1 MRYEGNIYRP
11 PGEWKSYLLQVTVG
25 CSHNACTFCG
35 MYKDKRYRVRP
46 LEEIFED
53 IAMAKA
59 ACGDVSRVFLCDGDA
74 VAMDTADLLAVLKKL
89 YETFPSLERVNAYA
103 GPVSTLARTDGELK
117 ALREAGLARLYL
129 GVESG
134 SDTVLKAVRKG
145 VDAAGMLEAGRR
157 LVAAGFDVWV
167 MVLIGLAGP
176 GAASRAHALDT
187 AAMVNAMGPR
197 HLSALTYIPERGT
210 VLGRAVERGEF
221 QLLTAREALEETRLL
236 LERLEVNPLHFTSD
250 HASNYLP
257 LKGGLPEDRGATAL
271 PARPGPGGGAGRTGR
286 ELAGPVE
293 ERKRNMDD
301 NHLHILWTN
310 ADPVV
315 FDKMVLMYAV
325 NSLVRGW
332 WERVTVILWGE
343 TARLAARDA
352 GVRERIQLAMDQG
365 VRFSACVTCAREL
378 GVEEKL
384 RNMGL
389 EVISWGPPLT
399 ELLKARAPLL
409 TV

>member
-1 MRYEGNIYRP
+1 MRYEGTVYRP

-53 IAMAKA
+53 IALARA
-59 ACGDVSRVFLCDGDA
+59 AYGDVKRVFLCDGDA
-74 VAMDTADLLAVLKKL
+74 VAMDTEELLAVLDRL

-103 GPVSTLARTDGELK
+103 GPGSTLRKTEEELA
-117 ALREAGLARLYL
+117 ALRRAGLVRLYL

-134 SDTVLKAVRKG
+134 SDAVLRAVRKG

-157 LVAAGFDVWV
+157 ITAAGFDLWA
-167 MVLIGLAGP
+167 MVLIGLAGQ
-176 GAASRAHALDT
+176 GEASRAHALDT
-187 AAMVNAMGPR
+187 AALINAMRPR
-197 HLSALTYIPERGT
+197 HFSALTYLPERGT
-210 VLGRAVERGEF
+210 VLGDAAARGEF
-221 QLLTAREALEETRLL
+221 RLLTAWQALEETRLL
-236 LERLEVNPLHFTSD
+236 LERLEVEPLHFTSD

-257 LKGGLPEDRGATAL
+257 LKG
-271 PARPGPGGGAGRTGR
+271 
-286 ELAGPVE
+286 
-293 ERKRNMDD
+293 
-301 NHLHILWTN
+301 
-310 ADPVV
+310 DPVV

-332 WERVTVILWGE
+332 WEKVTVILWGE
-343 TARLAARDA
+343 TARLAAADPA
-352 GVRERIQLAMDQG
+352 VRERIVLAMEQG
-365 VRFSACVTCAREL
+365 VKFSACITCAKEL
-378 GVEEKL
+378 GVEQAL
-384 RNMGL
+384 RDMGL

-399 ELLKARAPLL
+399 ELLKTRAPLL